1 VARVVS
7 SLGPI
12 LRAEYRMAVRGIL
25 GTIHVHILSEADGG
39 GNSGEVFRKLTA
51 RRVRMGLGI
60 WLWGMRLDR
69 CLI

>member
-25 GTIHVHILSEADGG
+25 GTIRVRILSEADGD

-51 RRVRMGLGI
+51 RR
-60 WLWGMRLDR
+60 MRLR
-69 CLI
+69 SGIRLRGTRPECCLI